1 MGLLDKFYPIGILLL
16 IIIGFGIWVSRSG
29 KPYNGLLFN
38 IHKLVALGA
47 VILTGIRLFRL
58 DPLSTFPIMVILLI
72 AMAGLSVIAMFA
84 TGAVLSIQ
92 EELNPLM
99 QWIHGVSAVVISL
112 CFIMAL
118 LLLLS

>member
-1 MGLLDKFYPIGILLL
+1 MSLLDKFYPIGILLL

-58 DPLSTFPIMVILLI
+58 EPLSTFPIMVILLI